1 MKEFKNIQ
9 GSKEQ
14 AKPLIV
20 GKTTVYVHENIE
32 QQKDEDGNL
41 TDVYT
46 YDEIQ
51 YSKDEYI
58 QILSEKNIMLEQDML
73 NTQLALCEIYE
84 SIGDING

>member
-46 YDEIQ
+46 YDETQ

-58 QILSEKNIMLEQDML
+58 QILSEKNIILEQDML